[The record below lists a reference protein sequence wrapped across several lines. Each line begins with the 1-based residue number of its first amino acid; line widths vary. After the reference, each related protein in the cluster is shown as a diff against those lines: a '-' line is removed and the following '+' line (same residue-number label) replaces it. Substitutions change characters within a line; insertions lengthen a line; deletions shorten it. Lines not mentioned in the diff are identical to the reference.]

1 MGGHGGLNILPQKSW
16 NVYGQKQRD
25 RVRRDEE
32 AHAARIA
39 EERAEALDA
48 ARDARLG
55 ELRRAKVERGVDEDA
70 RRDVSVSGHVNLFAE
85 EEAAAARSGGRNTTS
100 KTVASAAQGE
110 DEGLRFGGRD
120 GAGERNTPWYASA
133 NGQGGTVYE
142 SLPARIRREREEES
156 ALRKL
161 SSTSRVQA
169 LAAPAASSAKRSV
182 DDRRLRESKRVKK
195 EKKEKKEKHRQKSSR
210 DDVDEDALRRLRE
223 ERIAREQR
231 ESARERALTGSG
243 RPNDDEYRSGYGY
256 QPPNKRPSNK

>member
-39 EERAEALDA
+39 EEHADALDA

-70 RRDVSVSGHVNLFAE
+70 RRDVSVSGHGHVNLFAE

-100 KTVASAAQGE
+100 KTISSAAQCE
-110 DEGLRFGGRD
+110 DESLRFGGRD

-133 NGQGGTVYE
+133 NGQGGTAYE

-169 LAAPAASSAKRSV
+169 VAAPASSSAKRSV
-182 DDRRLRESKRVKK
+182 DDRRLRESKIVKK
-195 EKKEKKEKHRQKSSR
+195 EKKEKKRQKSSR

-243 RPNDDEYRSGYGY
+243 RPNYDEYRSGYGY
-256 QPPNKRPSNK
+256 QPPNKRPSNR

>member
-39 EERAEALDA
+39 EEHAEALDA

-70 RRDVSVSGHVNLFAE
+70 RRDVSGHVNLFAE

-100 KTVASAAQGE
+100 RTIASAAQGE

-133 NGQGGTVYE
+133 NGQGGTAYE
-142 SLPARIRREREEES
+142 SLPARIRREREEER

-169 LAAPAASSAKRSV
+169 LAAPASSSAKRSV
-182 DDRRLRESKRVKK
+182 DDRWLRESKRVKK
-195 EKKEKKEKHRQKSSR
+195 EKKEKKRQKSSR

-256 QPPNKRPSNK
+256 QPPNKRPSNR